1 MDEKLGEMTYGKEEA
16 LVQGNITDYPV
27 ESEKDFYPELLLYK
41 ENTSDEETDESEVR
55 ISDGEIKGAAQEIK
69 N

>member
-27 ESEKDFYPELLLYK
+27 ESEKDFYPELLL
-41 ENTSDEETDESEVR
+41 SL
-55 ISDGEIKGAAQEIK
+55 IHI
-69 N
+69 